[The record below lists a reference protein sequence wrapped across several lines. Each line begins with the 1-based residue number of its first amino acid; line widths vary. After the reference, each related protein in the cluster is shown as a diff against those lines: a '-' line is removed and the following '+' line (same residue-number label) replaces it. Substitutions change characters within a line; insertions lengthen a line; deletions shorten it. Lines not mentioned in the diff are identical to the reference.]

1 MDRFKLK
8 DRPGIKFRQDARN
21 AISGSVSITTGK
33 DGMITIDAND
43 KDPAFAADKANAY
56 VEELSNLL
64 HHFAITEAKQRRIFL
79 ESQLNNAKATLAK
92 PSKRLK
98 PAESIAQRLN

>member
-1 MDRFKLK
+1 MDRFKLM

-43 KDPAFAADKANAY
+43 KDPAFAAEMANAY
-56 VEELSNLL
+56 V
-64 HHFAITEAKQRRIFL
+64 
-79 ESQLNNAKATLAK
+79 
-92 PSKRLK
+92 
-98 PAESIAQRLN
+98 